1 MPPHERGIDTET
13 KLRPAAS
20 STRVFTV
27 PPGQAFLPAVASAVL
42 RGDLPRPGG
51 PRPDPL
57 DLPRFT
63 ILLPTRRAARALQE
77 AFRAASGQRTILLPK
92 IRPLAAVDEDL
103 TLLASLGAPHEAAWD
118 GESIPP
124 AISEVERRLV
134 LTELVLRWA
143 KAMRTAG
150 DPLGPYGAA
159 GAFTPAQAASLAKEL
174 SRLLDLIESESVSLD
189 GLAGLVPAEHSAHW
203 QKTLEFLKIVLDWWP
218 AHLAE
223 RGLISPMERRNRLIH
238 AEAQRLAAD
247 PPEGPVIV
255 AGITRSIPATIEL
268 IQVVL
273 GLENGAVVLPGLDQS
288 LEETGWAHIREH
300 PEHPQYGLADLL
312 SRLGVARS
320 SVEVLPGSE
329 PDRRASMRG
338 ALISEA
344 LRPASTT
351 HLWSQFIDKADVAA
365 IREALDGVALIE
377 APASQDEAEVI
388 ALILR
393 HTLEEPGRTAAL
405 ISPDR
410 LLARRVANRLESW
423 GISVDDSA
431 GRPFRKTVPG
441 AFLDLVIHAASRNF
455 EPAAVMAVLK
465 HPLTRLGRPASDIRR
480 AARALELIAFRTDYF
495 GRGLDGIE
503 AAIERAELQVA
514 SRTRRQQAVMQ
525 LKDSDWK
532 ATRDLVRRL
541 RQAYQPLTDL
551 YARSEPQP
559 LAKFVQAHVAVAE
572 TLAQLPDD
580 NDSGSPLWQG
590 EAGEAASVLL
600 ASLLD
605 PALVAPQ
612 ITATDYPDFYRS
624 LVADENVRTSL
635 PAHPRLF
642 IWGLLE
648 SRLQC
653 PDVVILGG
661 LNEGT
666 WPHTPDPGPWLNR
679 PMRRE
684 LGLPQPEVRIG
695 DQAHDFAQLLGAPTV
710 YLTRAEKVDGAPT
723 VPSRWLLRI
732 KALLDGLGL
741 RDVLAP
747 DRPWLGWAR
756 AKELTDPVPRIS
768 APSPC
773 PAVELRP
780 RRLSVSDIERWITN
794 PYAIFARHIL
804 LLEPLPL
811 LGAEP
816 GAALRGA
823 IVHEALRRFAKDH
836 PEQVPEEA
844 AAALLA
850 LADQILTEYT
860 GNPRIAAFWVPRL
873 ERFARWFASTEPG
886 RREGVARVL
895 AEVSGSHVLS
905 GPAGPFTL
913 TARADRVDICP
924 AGIVITD
931 YKTGSRSSIE
941 RLAKR
946 AREGL
951 APQLPLEALIAANGG
966 FAGVQDTR
974 IARLRYISASGGEP
988 PGSEV
993 SIKQEIEAIIE
1004 ATRQGL
1010 ERLIATFDNPSTPYR
1025 AVRRPAYDYRYD
1037 DYKHLARVAEWI
1049 GAEAEGGGDE

>member
-1 MPPHERGIDTET
+1 MPPHERGIDKET

-174 SRLLDLIESESVSLD
+174 SRLLDLIESENVSLD

-288 LEETGWAHIREH
+288 LEETGWAHVREH
-300 PEHPQYGLADLL
+300 PEHPQYGLAELL

-320 SVEVLPGSE
+320 SVELLPGSE
-329 PDRRASMRG
+329 PDRRASIRG

-377 APASQDEAEVI
+377 APTSQDEAEVI

-495 GRGLDGIE
+495 GRGLD
-503 AAIERAELQVA
+503 AA
-514 SRTRRQQAVMQ
+514 
-525 LKDSDWK
+525 
-532 ATRDLVRRL
+532 
-541 RQAYQPLTDL
+541 
-551 YARSEPQP
+551 
-559 LAKFVQAHVAVAE
+559 
-572 TLAQLPDD
+572 
-580 NDSGSPLWQG
+580 
-590 EAGEAASVLL
+590 
-600 ASLLD
+600 
-605 PALVAPQ
+605 
-612 ITATDYPDFYRS
+612 
-624 LVADENVRTSL
+624 
-635 PAHPRLF
+635 
-642 IWGLLE
+642 
-648 SRLQC
+648 
-653 PDVVILGG
+653 
-661 LNEGT
+661 
-666 WPHTPDPGPWLNR
+666 
-679 PMRRE
+679 
-684 LGLPQPEVRIG
+684 
-695 DQAHDFAQLLGAPTV
+695 
-710 YLTRAEKVDGAPT
+710 
-723 VPSRWLLRI
+723 
-732 KALLDGLGL
+732 
-741 RDVLAP
+741 
-747 DRPWLGWAR
+747 
-756 AKELTDPVPRIS
+756 
-768 APSPC
+768 
-773 PAVELRP
+773 
-780 RRLSVSDIERWITN
+780 
-794 PYAIFARHIL
+794 
-804 LLEPLPL
+804 
-811 LGAEP
+811 
-816 GAALRGA
+816 
-823 IVHEALRRFAKDH
+823 
-836 PEQVPEEA
+836 
-844 AAALLA
+844 
-850 LADQILTEYT
+850 
-860 GNPRIAAFWVPRL
+860 
-873 ERFARWFASTEPG
+873 
-886 RREGVARVL
+886 
-895 AEVSGSHVLS
+895 
-905 GPAGPFTL
+905 
-913 TARADRVDICP
+913 
-924 AGIVITD
+924 
-931 YKTGSRSSIE
+931 
-941 RLAKR
+941 
-946 AREGL
+946 
-951 APQLPLEALIAANGG
+951 
-966 FAGVQDTR
+966 
-974 IARLRYISASGGEP
+974 SASGHAAEGQRLEGYPRPRP
-988 PGSEV
+988 PFAASLPTAYGSV
-993 SIKQEIEAIIE
+993 RPLRTT
-1004 ATRQGL
+1004 ATRQVRAGSRRCCGGL
-1010 ERLIATFDNPSTPYR
+1010 GSA
-1025 AVRRPAYDYRYD
+1025 ARRQ
-1037 DYKHLARVAEWI
+1037 
-1049 GAEAEGGGDE
+1049 